1 MAMFHLLK
9 IRTSI
14 DIFKNEKCKVTFGLE
29 YRNKSTFIMLY
40 LSRAVQKPV
49 LCIREQQMRR
59 LAAQDNQVFV
69 VCTLYSSRPQESKK
83 MRRHVWVHR
92 RRICLR

>member
-29 YRNKSTFIMLY
+29 YIL
-40 LSRAVQKPV
+40 
-49 LCIREQQMRR
+49 
-59 LAAQDNQVFV
+59 QDNLSTLRAASCFVANSTETSFHAIRLVFSIHLV
-69 VCTLYSSRPQESKK
+69 NKYIPVCKKNNILNRSKE
-83 MRRHVWVHR
+83 
-92 RRICLR
+92 

>member
-29 YRNKSTFIMLY
+29 YINLFAMLQNHFSQQN
-40 LSRAVQKPV
+40 LSNNV
-49 LCIREQQMRR
+49 LLRR
-59 LAAQDNQVFV
+59 
-69 VCTLYSSRPQESKK
+69 
-83 MRRHVWVHR
+83 
-92 RRICLR
+92 